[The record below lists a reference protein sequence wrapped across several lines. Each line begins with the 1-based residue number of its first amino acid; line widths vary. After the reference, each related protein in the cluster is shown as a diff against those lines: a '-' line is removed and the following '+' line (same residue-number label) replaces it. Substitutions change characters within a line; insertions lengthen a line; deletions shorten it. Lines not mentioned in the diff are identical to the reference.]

1 MSWLYYLRAALHTLR
16 LRLPYMSDIHLNR
29 LLVPYG
35 EGSYTGD
42 QACTINSLEFM
53 YVNGNPRIHE
63 CIISEI
69 VLWKAKTLPN
79 HEFLIATVKY
89 DGHVVGALR
98 IERTVMPTESR
109 PVNASSV
116 SLTST
121 SSSTNLF
128 AHDHI
133 TVCCTDNIALHTTPA
148 QMIARH
154 SPATPIN
161 IAYVV
166 AACAVLNKASPEYDV
181 FRKQCYWYA
190 GLAFRLL
197 VGDDVMRQLQYN
209 GPQRAGEVANFFS
222 VMKEPELDRH
232 ARELRPLYE
241 DKLQAIQYEV
251 TERRRKERRAEDAE
265 RVAEEAKRRAEAA
278 EREVGGARR
287 RAEEEEREAE
297 GARREAEAAVRRA
310 AEMEIELQKLK
321 ELNQGART
329 SAGPS
334 A

>member
-1 MSWLYYLRAALHTLR
+1 
-16 LRLPYMSDIHLNR
+16 
-29 LLVPYG
+29 
-35 EGSYTGD
+35 
-42 QACTINSLEFM
+42 
-53 YVNGNPRIHE
+53 
-63 CIISEI
+63 
-69 VLWKAKTLPN
+69 
-79 HEFLIATVKY
+79 
-89 DGHVVGALR
+89 
-98 IERTVMPTESR
+98 
-109 PVNASSV
+109 
-116 SLTST
+116 
-121 SSSTNLF
+121 
-128 AHDHI
+128 
-133 TVCCTDNIALHTTPA
+133 
-148 QMIARH
+148 MIARH

-241 DKLQAIQYEV
+241 DKLQAIQHEV

-265 RVAEEAKRRAEAA
+265 REAE
-278 EREVGGARR
+278 GARR
-287 RAEEEEREAE
+287 DAEGARRDAEGARREAEGARREAE

-329 SAGPS
+329 SAASVRISSPIFPLLPS
-334 A
+334 SDSNFSFRDQARRPYRPVAPSTKEPACTSPSMSDLLLS